1 MTFTQW
7 LEKNFG
13 TAEDVW
19 PREISRADIDGQVM
33 LQNAEYAAAASHRPG
48 VDSLRKPLSPRRP
61 VFGPSLASGPWS
73 PQLWLPRPPSN
84 RSRSLW
90 RFSLGP
96 LRYGPT
102 RASDVPARD
111 RLSSASPRYR
121 WPINRT
127 AIALCG
133 HRPMCRQGPPGASDV
148 LWPGDARPPYPRCAF
163 QEDLADEP
171 VGYVDAICEA
181 RWLGTPEP
189 PPRAVCY
196 GGLWDEHESRNYY
209 ADALAAQ
216 ARGAVVVQVPVSAPV
231 RREGPALLPPACSGL
246 GRRGRGGG
254 RGPGGGAPVA
264 ADVNGAGGEAV
275 HWWQRPPPRGKC
287 SGARPPRMPFLT
299 PERLATDLAGT
310 YGADRGLDGRPGE
323 GSRRPPESPSLR
335 DADGGRGAA
344 YGLRGVRVGGEA
356 SHAGPWGSG
365 PPLPSGVGGS
375 RSRSRSPVKW
385 QGMGGWV
392 QRQAC
397 A

>member
-1 MTFTQW
+1 MASSASELAAYGAAAEAIRQASMVPDIIRYTRLGSGRAIFTFAGSSAWSEEPVDMTFTQW

-148 LWPGDARPPYPRCAF
+148 LWPGDARPPY
-163 QEDLADEP
+163 
-171 VGYVDAICEA
+171 
-181 RWLGTPEP
+181 
-189 PPRAVCY
+189 RAVCY

-231 RREGPALLPPACSGL
+231 RCEGPALLPPACSGL

-287 SGARPPRMPFLT
+287 SGARPPRMPFLM
-299 PERLATDLAGT
+299 P
-310 YGADRGLDGRPGE
+310 E
-323 GSRRPPESPSLR
+323 GSSTWKS
-335 DADGGRGAA
+335 
-344 YGLRGVRVGGEA
+344 
-356 SHAGPWGSG
+356 
-365 PPLPSGVGGS
+365 
-375 RSRSRSPVKW
+375 
-385 QGMGGWV
+385 
-392 QRQAC
+392 
-397 A
+397 